1 MGTLGSLLALAATLV
16 LGRQAWRRWGRSA
29 WARWRTDCELQREA
43 DIRAVLVTRWQEKN
57 WWRYPP
63 SEGWHLGYNCNR
75 LPMEYHR
82 HVERHGCI
90 VRPTDEE
97 ILKDVGLLAR

>member
-1 MGTLGSLLALAATLV
+1 MGAIGVGALADRLRTAAG
-16 LGRQAWRRWGRSA
+16 GRHSRRPRDA
-29 WARWRTDCELQREA
+29 VARE
-43 DIRAVLVTRWQEKN
+43 N

>member
-1 MGTLGSLLALAATLV
+1 MLLLVLVMGTTLA
-16 LGRQAWRRWGRSA
+16 RQA
-29 WARWRTDCELQREA
+29 WARWARPALARRRLEGERLREA
-43 DIRAVLVTRWQEKN
+43 YVREVLVTRWQEKN

-75 LPMEYHR
+75 LPRELHL

-90 VRPTDEE
+90 VRPTEDE
-97 ILKDVGLLAR
+97 ILKDVGLLPR